1 MYICLSY
8 GTCFSNMVTLKLQMQ
23 NMHKTI
29 HDRHLTGVHWPI
41 TRGRVWG
48 SRGGRGGRASTGGAR

>member
-1 MYICLSY
+1 MTIFTADH
-8 GTCFSNMVTLKLQMQ
+8 GNIHRAMIKLQTQ
-23 NMHKTI
+23 NKHKTT

-41 TRGRVWG
+41 SRGRVWG